1 MANFTIVHITHPM
14 FFPTLFA
21 VTSLGICNFAAR
33 FLVIFAPLIAEV
45 AYPFPLVLIT
55 VLQVAAGVSALFL
68 IEPNESKDKAK
79 SKLDLSIKS
88 KEEEDS
94 GKEKTE

>member
-1 MANFTIVHITHPM
+1 MVATARFGVMANFTIVHITHPM

-79 SKLDLSIKS
+79 
-88 KEEEDS
+88 
-94 GKEKTE
+94 